1 MTDASAN
8 PPRHPRLLLVA
19 MAFAGVVTAVMQT
32 LAVPLLPTLITAFN
46 TTHEAVSWVVTAS
59 LIAGAVSTP
68 VLGRLGDMYG
78 RREVMLGALLSLVA
92 GSLLAAL
99 STHIPLLIVGR
110 TLQGIALAVVPLG
123 IGILRDVLPPERV
136 ASSSGLMSTTMGVGA
151 AVGVPL
157 TSLIARYADWH
168 AVFWMSGGFGLV
180 ALLLVLAFVPR
191 TRTRLGGRFDAV
203 GTLGLTVVLV
213 CFLVAV
219 SRGSEWGWTSPLVL
233 GLFAAALLVGVGWA
247 YYETRIPSPVVELR
261 SMANR
266 GVLLSNLATL
276 LVGFS
281 FFVNSLV
288 TSQLVQEPPETGYG
302 LGYSVIVGGL
312 CMLPAS
318 LTMLLFAPIAARI
331 AAVRGPKTTVMFGLV
346 LMAVGYL
353 LRLFTSEHLVTIIVG
368 ATIVGIGTAFP
379 YSTLPAL
386 LMQHVPREQTGAAN
400 GVNVLM
406 RAVGQAVC
414 SAVVAA
420 VFGSM
425 TMETT
430 GGTAPTFDAY
440 LTTFFLAA
448 CFAVAALV
456 VTLPVRERRSGIQ
469 KNPQPSA
476 PGATGEP
483 QSR

>member
-1 MTDASAN
+1 
-8 PPRHPRLLLVA
+8 

-247 YYETRIPSPVVELR
+247 YYETRIPHPSW
-261 SMANR
+261 
-266 GVLLSNLATL
+266 
-276 LVGFS
+276 
-281 FFVNSLV
+281 NSAAWP
-288 TSQLVQEPPETGYG
+288 TA
-302 LGYSVIVGGL
+302 
-312 CMLPAS
+312 AS
-318 LTMLLFAPIAARI
+318 
-331 AAVRGPKTTVMFGLV
+331 
-346 LMAVGYL
+346 
-353 LRLFTSEHLVTIIVG
+353 
-368 ATIVGIGTAFP
+368 
-379 YSTLPAL
+379 
-386 LMQHVPREQTGAAN
+386 
-400 GVNVLM
+400 
-406 RAVGQAVC
+406 C
-414 SAVVAA
+414 
-420 VFGSM
+420 
-425 TMETT
+425 
-430 GGTAPTFDAY
+430 
-440 LTTFFLAA
+440 
-448 CFAVAALV
+448 
-456 VTLPVRERRSGIQ
+456 
-469 KNPQPSA
+469 
-476 PGATGEP
+476 
-483 QSR
+483 